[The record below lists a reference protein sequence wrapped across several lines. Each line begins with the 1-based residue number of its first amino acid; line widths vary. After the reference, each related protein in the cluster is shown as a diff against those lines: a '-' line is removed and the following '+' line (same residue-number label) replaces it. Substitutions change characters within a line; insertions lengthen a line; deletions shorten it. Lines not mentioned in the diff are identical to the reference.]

1 MSRIG
6 VKPIT
11 IPAGV
16 EVTVD
21 DNNLVKVKGPK
32 GELENSVNADLEI
45 KIEDG
50 VLTVTRPTDDRTHRA
65 QHGLARTL
73 IHNMVVGVTDGFQ
86 KKMTINGVGYS
97 ASKKGNTL
105 VLKLGF
111 SHPVEMVDPEG
122 IETEVP
128 DATTVIVKG
137 SDKAK
142 VGNYAAN
149 IRAWRKPEPYKGK
162 GIIMEGEVVQKKEGF
177 EKWQKLAEMIE
188 DSKDTKE
195 SEKTFSEL
203 PRSQDFAFIDRTA
216 IFRLRLSMMLT
227 ETLWFPHLLSIRSSR
242 LSWRTVETRMQRR
255 L

>member
-6 VKPIT
+6 VRPIT

-16 EVTVD
+16 EVTVGE
-21 DNNLVKVKGPK
+21 NNLIKVKGPK
-32 GELENSVNADLEI
+32 GELESSINQDLEV

-50 VLTVTRPTDDRTHRA
+50 VLKVSRPTDGRTHRA

-73 IHNMVVGVTDGFQ
+73 IQNMIVGVTEGFQ
-86 KKMTINGVGYS
+86 KKMTINGVGYT

-105 VLKLGF
+105 VMKLGF

-128 DATTVIVKG
+128 DATTIIVKG
-137 SDKAK
+137 ADKAQ

-162 GIIMEGEVVQKKEGF
+162 GIIMEGEVVQKKEG
-177 EKWQKLAEMIE
+177 KSGAK
-188 DSKDTKE
+188 
-195 SEKTFSEL
+195 
-203 PRSQDFAFIDRTA
+203 
-216 IFRLRLSMMLT
+216 
-227 ETLWFPHLLSIRSSR
+227 
-242 LSWRTVETRMQRR
+242 
-255 L
+255 

>member
-86 KKMTINGVGYS
+86 KKTKDMRYDDFSGAFFQAGV
-97 ASKKGNTL
+97 
-105 VLKLGF
+105 
-111 SHPVEMVDPEG
+111 
-122 IETEVP
+122 
-128 DATTVIVKG
+128 
-137 SDKAK
+137 
-142 VGNYAAN
+142 
-149 IRAWRKPEPYKGK
+149 
-162 GIIMEGEVVQKKEGF
+162 
-177 EKWQKLAEMIE
+177 
-188 DSKDTKE
+188 
-195 SEKTFSEL
+195 SEL
-203 PRSQDFAFIDRTA
+203 TMACVCIGMYLHGGACESSINEFKTRSI
-216 IFRLRLSMMLT
+216 
-227 ETLWFPHLLSIRSSR
+227 
-242 LSWRTVETRMQRR
+242 
-255 L
+255 